1 MVGEVTSAVEAA
13 GLMLAEPMTYT
24 DNERLHEGLSLLRR
38 ESPVHW
44 VEPPDYRPFWAVT
57 RHADIMEIERDHDRF
72 HNSPRTVL
80 GPRALDERIE
90 QMMAEGRAVRSLVHI
105 DGREHRLLRAIGADW
120 FRPSAMRRMESR
132 VRELTKRSVDQMA
145 ALGGECDFAAQIS
158 MDFPLYVILSLLGL
172 PENDFGLMRAL
183 TQELFGNAD
192 PEKARDTDPTA
203 VAAVVDDLF
212 AYFGKLAAD
221 RRATPTEDIASTIAN
236 ARVDGKHLSDQD
248 TISYYIIVATAGHDT
263 TSGALA
269 GGIQALAEHPEQLRR
284 LKADPSL
291 IPTAVDEI
299 IRWTTPVT
307 SFMRTATEDCVLGGV
322 RIRAGDALLLS
333 YPSGNRDEEVFADP
347 FTFDV
352 GRTPNKHLAFGFGVH
367 YCLGAALAK
376 MEIAAFL
383 QELLPR
389 LDNLALAGEPA
400 LAATNFVGGL
410 KRLPI
415 RYSVTS

>member
-1 MVGEVTSAVEAA
+1 VAGVTSAVEAA
-13 GLMLAEPMTYT
+13 GLMLAEPGTYT

-44 VEPPDYRPFWAVT
+44 VDAPGYRPFWAVT
-57 RHADIMEIERDHDRF
+57 RHADIMEIERDHERF
-72 HNSPRTVL
+72 HNAPRTVL
-80 GPRALDERIE
+80 GPRVLDERLE

-105 DGREHRLLRAIGADW
+105 DGREHRVLRAIGADW
-120 FRPSAMRRMESR
+120 FRPSAMRRLESR
-132 VRELTKRSVDQMA
+132 VRELTKRSVDRMA
-145 ALGGECDFAAQIS
+145 ALGDECDFAAQIS
-158 MDFPLYVILSLLGL
+158 LDFPLYVILSLLGL
-172 PENDFGLMRAL
+172 PESDFAFMRTL

-192 PEKARDTDPTA
+192 PDKARDLDPAA

-212 AYFGKLAAD
+212 AYFGKLAVA
-221 RRATPTEDIASTIAN
+221 RRARPTEDIASTIAN
-236 ARVDGKHLSDQD
+236 ARVDGEHLSDQD
-248 TISYYIIVATAGHDT
+248 TISYFIIVATAGHDT

-291 IPTAVDEI
+291 VPTAVDEI

-307 SFMRTATEDCVLGGV
+307 SFLRTATEDYTLRGV
-322 RIRAGDALLLS
+322 HIRADDSLLLS

-347 FTFDV
+347 FSFDV

-389 LDNLALAGEPA
+389 LDSLDLAGEPA

-415 RYSVTS
+415 RYQLS

>member
-1 MVGEVTSAVEAA
+1 MTNAVEAA
-13 GLMLAEPMTYT
+13 GLMLAEPGTYT
-24 DNERLHEGLSLLRR
+24 DNDRLHEGLSLLRR
-38 ESPVHW
+38 ESPVHR
-44 VEPPDYRPFWAVT
+44 VEAADYRPFWAVT
-57 RHADIMEIERDHDRF
+57 RHADIMEIERDHERF
-72 HNSPRTVL
+72 RNAPRPVL
-80 GPRALDERIE
+80 SPRALDERLE
-90 QMMAEGRAVRSLVHI
+90 QMVAEGRALRTLVHI

-120 FRPSAMRRMESR
+120 FRPSVMRRMESR
-132 VRELTKRSVDQMA
+132 VRELTRRSVDQMA

-158 MDFPLYVILSLLGL
+158 MDFPLYVILSLLGM
-172 PENDFGLMRAL
+172 PEDDFGLMRAL
-183 TQELFGNAD
+183 TQELFGNSD
-192 PEKARDTDPTA
+192 PDKARDLDPASATL
-203 VAAVVDDLF
+203 VIDDLF
-212 AYFGKLAAD
+212 AYFGKLAAS

-236 ARVDGKHLSDQD
+236 AQVDGEYLSDQD
-248 TISYYIIVATAGHDT
+248 VLSYFIIVATAGHDT

-307 SFMRTATEDCVLGGV
+307 SFMRNAAEDCTLRGV
-322 RIRAGDALLLS
+322 QIRAGDALLLS
-333 YPSGNRDEEVFADP
+333 YPSGNRDEDVFADP

-352 GRTPNKHLAFGFGVH
+352 GRTPNKHLSFGFGVH

-389 LDNLALAGEPA
+389 LDSLELAGEPA

>member
-1 MVGEVTSAVEAA
+1 VADVTSAVESA
-13 GLMLAEPMTYT
+13 GLMLAEPRTYT

-38 ESPVHW
+38 ESPVHR
-44 VEPPDYRPFWAVT
+44 VEAPEYRPFWAVT

-72 HNSPRTVL
+72 RNSPRTVL
-80 GPRALDERIE
+80 GPRALDERLE
-90 QMMAEGRAVRSLVHI
+90 QMMAEGKAVRSLVHI
-105 DGREHRLLRAIGADW
+105 DGREHRVLRAIGADW
-120 FRPSAMRRMESR
+120 FRPSAMRKMESR
-132 VRELTKRSVDQMA
+132 VRELAKRAVDRMA

-172 PENDFGLMRAL
+172 PEDDFAFMRTL
-183 TQELFGNAD
+183 TQELFGSAD
-192 PEKARDTDPTA
+192 PDKSRDLDPVA

-212 AYFGKLAAD
+212 AYFGKLAVA
-221 RRATPTEDIASTIAN
+221 RRARPTEDIASTIAN
-236 ARVDGKHLSDQD
+236 ARVDGEHLSDQD
-248 TISYYIIVATAGHDT
+248 TISYFIIVATAGHDT
-263 TSGALA
+263 TSAAMA
-269 GGIQALAEHPEQLRR
+269 GGIQALAEHPEQLQR

-291 IPTAVDEI
+291 VPTAVDEI
-299 IRWTTPVT
+299 LRWATPVT
-307 SFMRTATEDCVLGGV
+307 SFMRTATEDYTLRGV
-322 RIRAGDALLLS
+322 RIRAGDSVLLS

-347 FTFDV
+347 FSFDV
-352 GRTPNKHLAFGFGVH
+352 GRTPNKHLSFGFGVH

-389 LDNLALAGEPA
+389 LDSLDLAGEPA

-415 RYSVTS
+415 AYRLTG